1 MQSKYYTIPSLDH
14 LAAVQAW
21 AENPDNRCQVITQGR
36 VGAVTHS
43 LCVHEPS
50 GMADVFKLTETALAG
65 MIQETEWPE

>member
-36 VGAVTHS
+36 VGEVTHS
-43 LCVHEPS
+43 LCVNQPENY
-50 GMADVFKLTETALAG
+50 ADVITPTETALAG
-65 MIQETEWPE
+65 MIVETAWPE

>member
-1 MQSKYYTIPSLDH
+1 MQIKYYTILDT
-14 LAAVQAW
+14 ADMSVIQAW
-21 AENPDNRCQVITQGR
+21 TEDPSHRCYVIAQGH

-50 GMADVFKLTETALAG
+50 GMADVFKLTETALEG